1 MNLPNRENAY
11 ISPEKLIDYLLSES
25 HPVGGPKARYLRASG
40 FNETNIALLHDGLIG
55 IAHLYEVQNS
65 LSIPYGEKFVID
77 GEILAPNG
85 SFIFL
90 RTVWIIDKGQDRPRF
105 VTAYPE

>member
-11 ISPEKLIDYLLSES
+11 VSPEKLIDYLLSES
-25 HPVGGPKARYLRASG
+25 HPVGGSKARYLRTTG
-40 FNETNIALLHDGLIG
+40 FDDTNMDLLQEGLLTIARMF
-55 IAHLYEVQNS
+55 EVQNIF
-65 LSIPYGEKFVID
+65 SIPYGEKFVIE
-77 GEILAPNG
+77 GEMLAPNG
-85 SFIFL
+85 NFIRL